1 MAKTANLYARIEP
14 EVKNQAESILEA
26 LGIPVSSAINMF
38 YKQIIL
44 QRGIPFEMKLPDFP
58 VPDISTMTAAPIR
71 FRAPLIA
78 SGDQG
83 TSLINSPPVLKHM
96 DARKTHSTDLF
107 LTVISSPSAIAH
119 TVPQSRK
126 KEKPSAAFRGKGL
139 LGVYP

>member
-58 VPDISTMTAAPIR
+58 VPDVSTMTAA
-71 FRAPLIA
+71 
-78 SGDQG
+78 Q
-83 TSLINSPPVLKHM
+83 LKEEIDKGFDDADAGRVM
-96 DARKTHSTDLF
+96 DAEDVFAQL
-107 LTVISSPSAIAH
+107 
-119 TVPQSRK
+119 
-126 KEKPSAAFRGKGL
+126 RGAR
-139 LGVYP
+139 

>member
-58 VPDISTMTAAPIR
+58 VPDISIMTTA
-71 FRAPLIA
+71 
-78 SGDQG
+78 Q
-83 TSLINSPPVLKHM
+83 LKEEIDKGFD
-96 DARKTHSTDLF
+96 DADAGR
-107 LTVISSPSAIAH
+107 VM
-119 TVPQSRK
+119 
-126 KEKPSAAFRGKGL
+126 AFKSKND
-139 LGVYP
+139 

>member
-58 VPDISTMTAAPIR
+58 VPDISTMTTA
-71 FRAPLIA
+71 
-78 SGDQG
+78 Q
-83 TSLINSPPVLKHM
+83 LKEEIDKGFDDADAGRVM
-96 DARKTHSTDLF
+96 DAEDVFAQL
-107 LTVISSPSAIAH
+107 
-119 TVPQSRK
+119 
-126 KEKPSAAFRGKGL
+126 RGAR
-139 LGVYP
+139 